1 MRDRTGVAVL
11 AALLVV
17 GTTWA
22 AYAEIAVSAND
33 GKLKLINGKAE
44 VQKSPPPD
52 TVTFIDLRATP
63 PKVLAEIE
71 VPNSVVGPPT
81 NVAVSPK
88 EDIALVAS
96 SMQIDPADPT
106 KQIPDDRLTVIDLSP
121 LKPSLVTRLRTAVGA
136 APKGASPVP
145 KIVATLQAGK
155 GASGVSINKAG
166 NLALVANHAE
176 GTVSVFTISGTT
188 VTPAGKVTVGKPNS
202 GPRHVVFSPDGKRAL
217 VTRDG
222 DHRIAV
228 LSVDGTN
235 VELTKREM
243 ASGLRPNAID
253 IAAKGEVAVVA
264 NIGISGNGDAG
275 TLGVIDLKA
284 EPPRVV
290 NSYSVGVTP
299 EGMKMSPDGR
309 FVAVTVMNGTN
320 RAPGTPFYNDNGT
333 SAGVGPQRH
342 AADQDRRAA
351 DRQVVPGRRLG
362 RQRQDAAGAVHG
374 RGGDH
379 RGALL
384 GPDRQVAA
392 EVGQHQDQGRTRGHP
407 HRGAVSWRRGAAAGL
422 TCQPNT
428 RVGAPAACDA
438 ARPLSVFSSP
448 MPRVSRRS

>member
-1 MRDRTGVAVL
+1 MGRETSIGEAGMRDRTGVAAL

-17 GTTWA
+17 VAAAA
-22 AYAEIAVSAND
+22 AYADIAVSAND
-33 GKLKLINGKAE
+33 AKLKLINGKAE

-71 VPNSVVGPPT
+71 VPNSVIGPPT

-136 APKGASPVP
+136 APKGPSPVP

-166 NLALVANHAE
+166 TLALVANHAE

-188 VTPAGKVTVGKPNS
+188 VTPAGKVTVGKPDS

-228 LSVDGTN
+228 LSVDGSN

-264 NIGISGNGDAG
+264 NIGISRNGDAG
-275 TLGVIDLKA
+275 TLGVIDLKV

-299 EGMKMSPDGR
+299 EGMKISPDGR

-320 RAPGTPFYNDNGT
+320 AAPGSPFYNDNGLLQVWARNGT
-333 SAGVGPQRH
+333 QLVKAGELPIGKWCQGVAW
-342 AADQDRRAA
+342 AANSKTLLVQCMVEEEII
-351 DRQVVPGRRLG
+351 VVRF
-362 RQRQDAAGAVHG
+362 
-374 RGGDH
+374 
-379 RGALL
+379 
-384 GPDRQVAA
+384 
-392 EVGQHQDQGRTRGHP
+392 
-407 HRGAVSWRRGAAAGL
+407 SGL
-422 TCQPNT
+422 TGKSLQKAST
-428 RVGAPAACDA
+428 IKIKGGPAAIRTA
-438 ARPLSVFSSP
+438 EP
-448 MPRVSRRS
+448 

>member
-1 MRDRTGVAVL
+1 MGRETSIGEAGMRDRTGVAAL

-17 GTTWA
+17 VAAAA
-22 AYAEIAVSAND
+22 AYADIAVSAND
-33 GKLKLINGKAE
+33 AKLKLINGKAE

-136 APKGASPVP
+136 APKGPSPVP

-166 NLALVANHAE
+166 TLALVANHAE

-188 VTPAGKVTVGKPNS
+188 VTPAGKVTVGKPDS

-228 LSVDGTN
+228 LSVDGSN

-264 NIGISGNGDAG
+264 NIGISRNGDAG
-275 TLGVIDLKA
+275 TLGVIDLKV

-299 EGMKMSPDGR
+299 EGMKISPDGR

-320 RAPGTPFYNDNGT
+320 AAPGSPFYNDNGLLQVWARNGT
-333 SAGVGPQRH
+333 QLVKAGELPIGKWCQGVAW
-342 AADQDRRAA
+342 AANSKTLLVQCMVEEEII
-351 DRQVVPGRRLG
+351 VVRF
-362 RQRQDAAGAVHG
+362 
-374 RGGDH
+374 
-379 RGALL
+379 
-384 GPDRQVAA
+384 
-392 EVGQHQDQGRTRGHP
+392 
-407 HRGAVSWRRGAAAGL
+407 SGL
-422 TCQPNT
+422 TGKSLQKAST
-428 RVGAPAACDA
+428 IKIKGGPAAIRTA
-438 ARPLSVFSSP
+438 EP
-448 MPRVSRRS
+448 